1 LWLLRNYIHHYH
13 VPLEHLLAFA
23 FFYFLANKTIK
34 DQTKMKN
41 GKWTVTYRPFFGILF
56 LSLLTPVEQEI
67 GRSTHYASYAITTC
81 NKHHMQAFK
90 ELCTWDN
97 RNMCWLWWWNSA
109 RLRRPWWIITT
120 SPLTTGNSPTSGF
133 HVKDIYI
140 QHGVI
145 FMSKKLRNILIYTN
159 HSFFDFMVT
168 TLRVLCY
175 FRILLTR
182 LLMIRVKES
191 N

>member
-1 LWLLRNYIHHYH
+1 
-13 VPLEHLLAFA
+13 
-23 FFYFLANKTIK
+23 
-34 DQTKMKN
+34 
-41 GKWTVTYRPFFGILF
+41 
-56 LSLLTPVEQEI
+56 
-67 GRSTHYASYAITTC
+67 
-81 NKHHMQAFK
+81 MQAFK

-109 RLRRPWWIITT
+109 RLRRPWWITTT

-145 FMSKKLRNILIYTN
+145 FMSKKLRNILIHTN

-168 TLRVLCY
+168 TLQVLCY
-175 FRILLTR
+175 FRVLLTR
-182 LLMIRVKES
+182 LLMTRVKES
-191 N
+191 NIGISSRKKNNILTFKELNTLHFQDNISIFLFLNMCL

>member
-1 LWLLRNYIHHYH
+1 
-13 VPLEHLLAFA
+13 
-23 FFYFLANKTIK
+23 
-34 DQTKMKN
+34 
-41 GKWTVTYRPFFGILF
+41 
-56 LSLLTPVEQEI
+56 
-67 GRSTHYASYAITTC
+67 
-81 NKHHMQAFK
+81 MQAFK

-109 RLRRPWWIITT
+109 RLRRPWWITTT

-145 FMSKKLRNILIYTN
+145 FMSKKLRNILIHTD

-168 TLRVLCY
+168 TLQVLCY
-175 FRILLTR
+175 FRVLLTR
-182 LLMIRVKES
+182 LLMTRVKES
-191 N
+191 NIGISSRKQNNILKLLRNWIHYTSKTIFIFFYSLTCASRALVSICLLLIYW